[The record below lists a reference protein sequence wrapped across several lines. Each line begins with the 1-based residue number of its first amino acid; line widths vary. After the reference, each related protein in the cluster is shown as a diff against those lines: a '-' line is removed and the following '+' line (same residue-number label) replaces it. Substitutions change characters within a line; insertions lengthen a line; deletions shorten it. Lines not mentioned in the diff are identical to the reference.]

1 MRKPTFLFAL
11 FFIGSQICIKAQV
24 TNSIE
29 LPTIIN
35 DTGTTVSGPDNSA
48 ILELMSGERGMLV
61 PRMRQVQRDA
71 IANPAQSLLIFQ
83 TDGDSGFYYYDDNNW
98 VQLSAGTRDHIQ
110 DADADTRVHTEESPD
125 EDLIRFDV
133 GGTERMRL
141 QDDELRLSSSTEMY
155 FDAGF
160 SGSPGDKISLNGN
173 TLDAISM
180 TGLGYEVST
189 YVDGQGNIF
198 NLDNLY
204 YKAEGAHSWYTN
216 VLADGGLGASSMVL
230 DRFGN
235 LGIGTHTPETPL
247 DVAGVVRS
255 SSTVPEI
262 ELYDDAST
270 ENRVEGSFREAS
282 NIIYLESYWGDLRL
296 RTGNA
301 GTAST
306 RMTIDAAT
314 GNVGIGTTNPAE
326 KLHITGGTDVTL
338 ATGGYVQLG
347 SSTGLN
353 LGIDNNE
360 IQARDNGAVG
370 TLTLQNGGGDLNVRG
385 RTTIDADFRLQS
397 PNNSTFTLRTED
409 DGDLKFVG
417 DGVIRML
424 IRDNNGAVG
433 IGVASASEIPSG
445 YLLAVGG
452 SVISEEVRV
461 DLMGSWPDYVFQD
474 DYQLRSIEELEQSIQ
489 ENGHLPGIPSAYE
502 VENDG
507 LHLGDMQKRMM
518 EKIEEL
524 SLYIIQLNEENKA
537 LKTEMEGIKKE
548 IRN

>member
-1 MRKPTFLFAL
+1 MRKLSFLLLTLLLIA
-11 FFIGSQICIKAQV
+11 SQNFLHAQV
-24 TNSIE
+24 TNDIE
-29 LPTIIN
+29 LPTVID
-35 DTGTTVSGPDNSA
+35 DTGTATGPDNSA
-48 ILELMSGERGMLV
+48 ILELISGERGLLV

-71 IANPAQSLLIFQ
+71 IASPAQSLLIYQ
-83 TDGDSGFYYYDDNNW
+83 TDGDAGFYYYNGGSW
-98 VQLSAGTRDHIQ
+98 VQLGADVRDHIQ
-110 DADADTRVHTEESPD
+110 DADADTRVHTEESAD
-125 EDLIRFDV
+125 EDRIRFDV
-133 GGTERMRL
+133 GGVERMRL

-160 SGSPGDKISLNGN
+160 NGSPGDKISLNGN
-173 TLDAISM
+173 TLDGINM
-180 TGLGYEVST
+180 TGLGYETST

-230 DRFGN
+230 DRDGQ

-247 DVAGVVRS
+247 DVAGVIRS
-255 SSTVPEI
+255 TSTVPEL
-262 ELYDDAST
+262 ELFDSAAA
-270 ENRVEGSFREAS
+270 ENRIEASFRES
-282 NIIYLESYWGDLRL
+282 GNIIYLESYWGDLRF
-296 RTGNA
+296 RTGDA
-301 GTAST
+301 GTANT

-314 GNVGIGTTNPAE
+314 GNVGIGTTNPTE
-326 KLHITGGTDVTL
+326 KLHITGGTDVTS
-338 ATGGYVQLG
+338 AAGAFVQLG

-353 LGIDNNE
+353 MGIDDNE
-360 IQARDNGAVG
+360 IQARDNGVAS
-370 TLTLQNGGGDLNVRG
+370 TLTLQNDGGDLNVRG
-385 RTTIDADFRLQS
+385 RTTIDADLRLQS

-417 DGVIRML
+417 DGVVRML

-445 YLLAVGG
+445 YLFAVGG
-452 SVISEEVRV
+452 NIISEEVRV

-474 DYQLRSIEELEQSIQ
+474 DYELRSIEELEQSIQ
-489 ENGHLPGIPSAYE
+489 EKGHLPGIPSAHE
-502 VENDG
+502 VENNG

-537 LKTEMEGIKKE
+537 LKSEIENIKEAIKK
-548 IRN
+548 